1 MTSVNEVEKAVGEF
15 LDSPACQDYFA
26 NRTKTSGSMNL
37 DLKGIVSITESSNTP
52 RSNNRST
59 GRVVTAVNEQKLN
72 LRDLM
77 MVEQG
82 DPSALSISYEQVYD
96 FDRNVMVVA
105 KTVCWLNH
113 L

>member
-1 MTSVNEVEKAVGEF
+1 MPG
-15 LDSPACQDYFA
+15 YFA

-77 MVEQG
+77 IG
-82 DPSALSISYEQVYD
+82 
-96 FDRNVMVVA
+96 
-105 KTVCWLNH
+105 
-113 L
+113 